1 MLRDFLKWHSDTRKI
16 VDDRQ
21 MSPEILESQ
30 GLSARQLA
38 GTLLPSPV
46 PMHSQSGVA
55 LVLVLACLT
64 LLTVVVISLM
74 VGATQELNASKS
86 YSEQVEARRLAASTL
101 ELVKGQIWAA
111 TTEATNS
118 SWASQPGAIRTFT
131 SGNTNLVNVYKLYSS
146 DAMVVPNSSYTNLA
160 NEVPANWASRP
171 NEFVDLNRPV
181 VVVAGGSTNTNYP
194 IFNPAATNSVA
205 GFTVT
210 SAPGATTTNPLP
222 MPVQWIYVL
231 RDGTHTNSSVTNAAF
246 NAANPVV
253 GRIAFW
259 TDDDT
264 CKLNINTAS
273 ATREGE
279 ATGGKA
285 TQSFWDIPVGSATFE
300 NDGLA
305 LYQPAQGE
313 FQRYPGHPARVNLK
327 TVLPTITASNIYSMT
342 PRISSADE
350 TVGSFGGTKAPSGVI
365 PKNTNRLYAT
375 VDEFFYN
382 PSRSVNNSALTST
395 TLNQLE
401 GLLTA
406 YNRAPELNLFGRPRV
421 SMWPVSNLDAKRTPT
436 DKYFARCSTM
446 VYGNGTSSNLFAVTR
461 SDSTTTNGDLNCTGA
476 TIPKLFTY
484 LQNQTKDA
492 PPGYS
497 SSFLNKYT
505 AAGCDQLITL
515 SLDYIRC
522 INLYDSSVTT
532 GNLKIGNANTSPMIP
547 YNANAFAPGDASVA
561 GVDPALYGASIF
573 HLPGFGQV
581 VPLQIGN
588 YRGLG
593 RMDTTISEAALHFWA
608 LSWNNGDPV
617 RADDVVTLNG
627 VTQQVSQFNYSDNTK
642 NYWLHLANT
651 AGPNTGGN
659 GTGAPMYA
667 AQLILAPFGP
677 MAGFTRYSPDYLH
690 KVTGLSGIKING
702 IYPFP
707 AASDGVNLVR
717 TSISGHFGTVSGGA
731 SGGMETL
738 TFSKGKSG
746 YITDGKAVLY
756 SNSSLSNPS
765 FTDYPFASMP
775 FAVSANQT
783 SIQVDGGPL
792 TVEIYTKG
800 QDLLQ
805 KIDLNFPQTTIKVP
819 NRYATKSGIGDSTN
833 PGNPCFD
840 PLYPDQT
847 CPVINSVLG
856 GASGKR
862 SSGRRMR
869 SVSIDPDDVFYT
881 GDVIISVEAT
891 GSAMDYRWLS
901 LKKDV
906 PSSLFQKHLLY
917 DSQVNRACG
926 LVRATGSTNGRYLAA
941 SYPNGSRSAP
951 LISSQTATIGV
962 KNAKNSPPDFEN
974 GFGDFRDGA
983 YARKPDGIEYI
994 RASQIGNYTPY
1005 YLGAFGAWGEVG
1017 GSTYFAPNR
1026 QVPSPGIMG
1035 ALPSRA
1041 TDSDGV
1047 WETLLFCPNPAA
1059 GTTASVHRGFDS
1071 PPDYLWMDLFT
1082 MPIVE
1087 PYAISEPFS
1096 TAGKINMN
1104 YQIVPFTYVTRNT
1117 GLRAVLAANRVSTCK
1132 AAANTTER
1140 FQINPDETLKHFQ
1153 AVFDTTGVAKRVFKS
1168 PSEICSMWLYPGQT
1182 NAPTP
1187 PQTSST
1193 DTPGSNSNIRTWW
1206 GYGSTSSTSRV
1217 FTGDNLREQPYTA
1230 LYQNLTTQANTY
1242 TVHVY
1247 VQALD
1252 QTPLGKLI
1260 VSGEYRGSYALERFL
1275 DPKDPRLPD
1284 FTSATSPNAMGYYQ
1298 FRVNNTTQFLP

>member
-1 MLRDFLKWHSDTRKI
+1 
-16 VDDRQ
+16 
-21 MSPEILESQ
+21 
-30 GLSARQLA
+30 
-38 GTLLPSPV
+38 
-46 PMHSQSGVA
+46 
-55 LVLVLACLT
+55 
-64 LLTVVVISLM
+64 
-74 VGATQELNASKS
+74 
-86 YSEQVEARRLAASTL
+86 
-101 ELVKGQIWAA
+101 
-111 TTEATNS
+111 
-118 SWASQPGAIRTFT
+118 
-131 SGNTNLVNVYKLYSS
+131 
-146 DAMVVPNSSYTNLA
+146 
-160 NEVPANWASRP
+160 
-171 NEFVDLNRPV
+171 
-181 VVVAGGSTNTNYP
+181 
-194 IFNPAATNSVA
+194 
-205 GFTVT
+205 
-210 SAPGATTTNPLP
+210 
-222 MPVQWIYVL
+222 
-231 RDGTHTNSSVTNAAF
+231 
-246 NAANPVV
+246 
-253 GRIAFW
+253 
-259 TDDDT
+259 
-264 CKLNINTAS
+264 
-273 ATREGE
+273 
-279 ATGGKA
+279 
-285 TQSFWDIPVGSATFE
+285 
-300 NDGLA
+300 
-305 LYQPAQGE
+305 
-313 FQRYPGHPARVNLK
+313 
-327 TVLPTITASNIYSMT
+327 
-342 PRISSADE
+342 
-350 TVGSFGGTKAPSGVI
+350 
-365 PKNTNRLYAT
+365 

-436 DKYFARCSTM
+436 DQYFARCSTM

-461 SDSTTTNGDLNCTGA
+461 SDSTTTTGDLNCTGA

-505 AAGCDQLITL
+505 AAGCDQLLTL

-532 GNLKIGNANTSPMIP
+532 GNLTIGNANSSPKIP
-547 YNANAFAPGDASVA
+547 YNANAFAPGDASGA
-561 GVDPALYGASIF
+561 GVDPAVYGASIF

-608 LSWNNGDPV
+608 LSWNDGKPV

-627 VTQQVSQFNYSDNTK
+627 VTKKVSEFDYSDNI
-642 NYWLHLANT
+642 NLYWLHLANT
-651 AGPNTGGN
+651 AQPNTS
-659 GTGAPMYA
+659 GTGDPMYA

-690 KVTGLSGIKING
+690 KVTGLPGIEING
-702 IYPFP
+702 SFPFP
-707 AASDGVNLVR
+707 PASDGVNLVR
-717 TSISGHFGTVSGGA
+717 TSVSGHFGTVSGGA
-731 SGGMETL
+731 SGGIETL
-738 TFSKGKSG
+738 CYTKGAKSPG
-746 YITDGKAVLY
+746 NDATLYDGKAVLY
-756 SNSSLSNPS
+756 SNSSLNNPS
-765 FTDYPFASMP
+765 FTDYRFASKP
-775 FAVSANQT
+775 FAVSENQP
-783 SIQVDGGPL
+783 SIQVNGGPL
-792 TVEIYTKG
+792 TVEIYTRG
-800 QDLLQ
+800 QELLQ
-805 KIDLNFPQTTIKVP
+805 TINLNFPQTTIRVP
-819 NRYATKSGIGDSTN
+819 ERYAGKSGIGSVQE
-833 PGNPCFD
+833 PGIASFD
-840 PLYPDQT
+840 PYYPDQDCSVIT
-847 CPVINSVLG
+847 KILNPVQ
-856 GASGKR
+856 GKR

-869 SVSIDPDDVFYT
+869 SVDIDPADVFYT
-881 GDVIISVEAT
+881 GDVIISIEAA

-906 PSSLFQKHLLY
+906 PSTLFQKHLLY

-926 LVRATGSTNGRYLAA
+926 LVQATGSTFGRYLAA

-994 RASQIGNYTPY
+994 RASHIGNYTPY

-1035 ALPSRA
+1035 GLPSRA
-1041 TDSDGV
+1041 TESDGV

-1059 GTTASVHRGFDS
+1059 GTTSSEHRGFDS

-1140 FQINPDETLKHFQ
+1140 FQINADETLKHFQ

-1168 PSEICSMWLYPGQT
+1168 PSEICSMWLYPTQT
-1182 NAPTP
+1182 PAI
-1187 PQTSST
+1187 T
-1193 DTPGSNSNIRTWW
+1193 DVAGANSNIRTWW

-1230 LYQNLTTQANTY
+1230 LYQNLTTQSNTY

-1252 QTPLGKLI
+1252 QSPSGKLI
-1260 VSGEYRGSYALERFL
+1260 VTGEYRGSYALERFL
-1275 DPKDPRLPD
+1275 DPKDPSLPD
-1284 FTSATSPNAMGYYQ
+1284 FILDPNSNAMGCYQ
-1298 FRVNNTTQFLP
+1298 FRVNNTTQFMP